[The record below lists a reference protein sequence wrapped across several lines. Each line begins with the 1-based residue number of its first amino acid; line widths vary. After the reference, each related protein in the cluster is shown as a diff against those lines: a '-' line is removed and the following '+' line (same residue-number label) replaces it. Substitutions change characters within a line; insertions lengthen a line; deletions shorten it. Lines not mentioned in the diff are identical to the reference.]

1 MTNTFTPATEWL
13 TLEWHR
19 ASVEAGQLCLQRC
32 THCGRWRHPPRR
44 YCAGC
49 FSPASSFVPVAG
61 SGTVASYTVS
71 HRSLDP
77 AWQERTPYTT
87 LVVELDEGPRVL
99 AATDLQPSEVAIGKR
114 VDVRIEARS
123 DDFALLWA
131 TDRLAP

>member
-1 MTNTFTPATEWL
+1 M
-13 TLEWHR
+13 
-19 ASVEAGQLCLQRC
+19 
-32 THCGRWRHPPRR
+32 
-44 YCAGC
+44 
-49 FSPASSFVPVAG
+49 PVAG

-77 AWQERTPYTT
+77 AWQERAPYTT

-131 TDRLAP
+131 TDRPAPKPEHFAGVTHEDPDTRPTKPTY